1 MGIFGKSKAPSKAHP
16 SHSYGKVSPIELNTK
31 LFNALIDVM
40 ADPMGTTE
48 HKNIAYSGRN
58 VSQHIDIVGES
69 NYQEELKGF
78 LKTNWIYGF
87 LVPETENKFDKNA
100 IALYFLD
107 TKPKIVEVVKVGY
120 LPKELA
126 KKVSKPIADLLVKK
140 AQIIP
145 VLAQTIGG
153 TSDKPNIGVSARVRS
168 NAVDF

>member
-16 SHSYGKVSPIELNTK
+16 AHLKSKVTPIELDTK
-31 LFNALIDVM
+31 LFNALINVM
-40 ADPMGTTE
+40 SDQAGMTK

-58 VSQHIDIVGES
+58 FSQDIDIVGES

-87 LVPETENKFDKNA
+87 LVPETDNEFDKNA
-100 IALYFLD
+100 IALYLLD

-126 KKVSKPIADLLVKK
+126 KKVAKPIADLLVKK

-153 TSDKPNIGVSARVRS
+153 TVDKPGIGVSARVRS
-168 NAVDF
+168 NAVAF